1 MLGLMAIQSRDVSV
15 PLPGSGTMGAYL
27 ALPAAGE
34 PRAAL
39 LVAHELFG
47 VSPDIRGVVD
57 QLAELGYAA
66 LAPEFYHR
74 SAPHGQWLPRDD
86 AGRTRGF
93 EQLRSLTR
101 DGVVEDVRAAMAY
114 ARGVCPNPRVG
125 MLGFSMG
132 GHIAYLAA
140 TQLDLTATAVLYG
153 GWLASTDIPLS
164 QPNPTLDLT
173 RGIAEHG
180 GHVLYLVG
188 GKDHLIT
195 AEQVALIRSAL
206 QAAEVL
212 AEVVVYPDAA
222 HAFFWPNTPA
232 FHAEARAAAWDQL
245 TEFFQKTL
253 T

>member
-1 MLGLMAIQSRDVSV
+1 MAIQNRQVSI
-15 PLPGSGTMGAYL
+15 PLPDGSAMGAYL
-27 ALPAAGE
+27 ARPALGE

-47 VSPDIRGVVD
+47 VSPDIRGLAD

-74 SAPHGQWLPRDD
+74 SSPLGQWLPRDD
-86 AGRTRGF
+86 AGRKRGF
-93 EQLRSLTR
+93 EQLQRLTR

-114 ARGVCPNPRVG
+114 AGTICANPRLG

-164 QPNPTLDLT
+164 QPNPTLELT

-180 GHVLYLVG
+180 GHMLYLVG
-188 GKDHLIT
+188 GSDHLID
-195 AEQVALIRSAL
+195 AEQVTRIQSAL
-206 QAAEVL
+206 QAADVPSK
-212 AEVVVYPDAA
+212 VVVYAGAA
-222 HAFFWPNTPA
+222 HAFFWPDAPSYDA
-232 FHAEARAAAWDQL
+232 DARAAAWQEL
-245 TEFFQKTL
+245 RGFFERTL